1 MASTSGNI
9 SIQFHGYRDSQ
20 ADINS
25 VELALPNLSGTTSPN
40 MTIEFDW
47 SITRGSETDGDV
59 NIKIS
64 NVTMWRLYSS
74 GSPDSKTGNYSASY
88 YGYSGTLQLRFGD
101 NSTWR
106 TIMEKPQSPGTWSN
120 DRTDWCTDLDFNI
133 SWAKSSN
140 MPIYIRYHG
149 GCYTYQDMEC
159 GDYDVRATT
168 VKVPTYNPWSG
179 PSTSGFY
186 INRSPNRVKPDGT
199 ITAKTGGMSGG
210 SGNGSTKAYQIYFTI
225 YRGSNKIY
233 TSSRFDGASKS
244 FKPSDYYAD
253 TRPGD
258 KVYVHGVGRSKNAN
272 GDWYNV
278 IDKAADAVTVYK
290 DGAIYYKNSSGS
302 KVECTSGYY
311 KDSSS
316 TKRSARYV
324 KIKDSGGS
332 TRIIDVYTSAY

>member
-1 MASTSGNI
+1 MA
-9 SIQFHGYRDSQ
+9 
-20 ADINS
+20 
-25 VELALPNLSGTTSPN
+25 
-40 MTIEFDW
+40 TI
-47 SITRGSETDGDV
+47 
-59 NIKIS
+59 
-64 NVTMWRLYSS
+64 
-74 GSPDSKTGNYSASY
+74 TGN
-88 YGYSGTLQLRFGD
+88 SGWIDSGRLGGQT
-101 NSTWR
+101 
-106 TIMEKPQSPGTWSN
+106 
-120 DRTDWCTDLDFNI
+120 
-133 SWAKSSN
+133 
-140 MPIYIRYHG
+140 IYIRLNWTITTNASTRKATITFTVDGRFIEAYFTIRDNFNG
-149 GCYTYQDMEC
+149 GSGDNLHLKVAGTELTSSSNYLDFDGRASSGTKVGFYGGTLKTCTVGLNSDGSLDFYVDFLAQAYSLQGVVVPGSYVVKCSLKNTYYYSSDDT
-159 GDYDVRATT
+159 GVGPD
-168 VKVPTYNPWSG
+168 WSG

-199 ITAKTGGMSGG
+199 ITASTGGMSGG

-258 KVYVHGVGRSKNAN
+258 KVYVHGVGRSKNAS
-272 GDWYNV
+272 GSWYNV

-311 KDSSS
+311 KDNSS